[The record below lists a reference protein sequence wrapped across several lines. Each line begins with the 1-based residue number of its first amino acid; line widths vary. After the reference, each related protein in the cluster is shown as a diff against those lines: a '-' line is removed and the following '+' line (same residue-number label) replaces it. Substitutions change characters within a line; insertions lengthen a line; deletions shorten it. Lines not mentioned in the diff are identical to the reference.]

1 MHLRVEHHTTYH
13 YQSAVV
19 QAQHLGHLQPR
30 SWPHQQVQSH
40 SLRVLPEPA
49 VIDSVLDSFGNWRV
63 QFSLQ
68 TPHDTLHVQATSVID
83 TLGQPCI
90 TLPVSPFWTEVREHH
105 RYHAQAPYDPTTEF
119 VFASPYVPISDT
131 LADYARQDFDAT
143 TPWLQGC
150 LLLMQ
155 RIHSEFTYAS
165 DSTEVNTPTLQ
176 AFEQK
181 QGVCQDFAHIMV
193 GCLRSLGLPARYVS
207 GYLLTQPPPGQPRL
221 IGADASHAWVSVPF
235 VSVEGSSAAEAG
247 PMLQWMDFDPTNNR
261 WGLGV
266 PGADYITL
274 AVGRDFGDVSPLRG
288 VIQGGGS
295 HTLNVAVTVAP
306 AFEFDMLASSPHNE
320 TTP

>member
-1 MHLRVEHHTTYH
+1 MHLRIEHHTTYH

-30 SWPHQQVQSH
+30 SWPHQQVHTHHLQ
-40 SLRVLPEPA
+40 VLPEPT
-49 VIDSVLDSFGNWRV
+49 VLDSVNDSFGNWRV

-68 TPHDTLHVQATSVID
+68 TPHDALHVHATTVVD
-83 TLGQPCI
+83 TFGQPCI
-90 TLPVSPFWTEVREHH
+90 TLPESPVWGEVREYH
-105 RYHAQAPYDPTTEF
+105 RYRAQAPYDPTTEF
-119 VFASPYVPISDT
+119 VFASPFVPISDT
-131 LADYARQDFDAT
+131 LADYARLDFEPT

-150 LLLMQ
+150 LGLMQ

-207 GYLLTQPPPGQPRL
+207 GYMLTQPPPGQPRL

-235 VSVEGSSAAEAG
+235 VSAEGQA
-247 PMLQWMDFDPTNNR
+247 QWMDFDPTNNR
-261 WGLGV
+261 WGLGI

-295 HTLNVAVTVAP
+295 HTLSVAVTVAP
-306 AFEFDMLASSPHNE
+306 DYEFDILANPNQYE
-320 TTP
+320 TPT

>member
-30 SWPHQQVQSH
+30 SWLHQQVQSH

-90 TLPVSPFWTEVREHH
+90 TLPESPVWTKVREHH

-119 VFASPYVPISDT
+119 VFASPYVPISDI

-235 VSVEGSSAAEAG
+235 VSFEGGSAAEAG
-247 PMLQWMDFDPTNNR
+247 PKLQWMDFDPTNNR

-295 HTLNVAVTVAP
+295 HTLSVAVTVAP
-306 AFEFDMLASSPHNE
+306 AFEFDMLTSLPHNE